1 MVRSLNKWFLCSSVG
16 FVFIAKTIQSE
27 RIDNFSRPSGNN
39 LHPFHV
45 STTEINFNAADKT
58 LEISCRLFIDDFE
71 SCLSSVYHTKADL
84 SAAHA
89 KTSMDSL
96 VKRYIV
102 AHLQIKTDGKQS
114 GTHYLGF
121 EKEDEAVNVFF
132 EVENMIAVQTTT
144 TSSVT
149 VNFSTAFENNLSRI
163 ELMSSATNST
173 FCTTQAIDVS
183 GNSSEKKS
191 YSFSDANLK
200 GSTMYY
206 MLRFKDNSGNW
217 IYSPYLTV
225 KVD

>member
-27 RIDNFSRPSGNN
+27 SIDNFSRPSGNN

-132 EVENMIAVQTTT
+132 EVENMIAVKKIE
-144 TSSVT
+144 
-149 VNFSTAFENNLSRI
+149 VNNSILYDLYDDQMNIIHVVVGGNRKSTKLDYPKREAAFN
-163 ELMSSATNST
+163 
-173 FCTTQAIDVS
+173 F
-183 GNSSEKKS
+183 
-191 YSFSDANLK
+191 
-200 GSTMYY
+200 
-206 MLRFKDNSGNW
+206 
-217 IYSPYLTV
+217 
-225 KVD
+225 

>member
-1 MVRSLNKWFLCSSVG
+1 MNKLLFLMVRSLNKWFLCSSVG

-27 RIDNFSRPSGNN
+27 SIDNFSRPSGNN

-132 EVENMIAVQTTT
+132 EVENMIAVKKIE
-144 TSSVT
+144 
-149 VNFSTAFENNLSRI
+149 VNNSILYDLYDDQMNIIHVVVGGNRKSTKLDYPKREAAFN
-163 ELMSSATNST
+163 
-173 FCTTQAIDVS
+173 F
-183 GNSSEKKS
+183 
-191 YSFSDANLK
+191 
-200 GSTMYY
+200 
-206 MLRFKDNSGNW
+206 
-217 IYSPYLTV
+217 
-225 KVD
+225 